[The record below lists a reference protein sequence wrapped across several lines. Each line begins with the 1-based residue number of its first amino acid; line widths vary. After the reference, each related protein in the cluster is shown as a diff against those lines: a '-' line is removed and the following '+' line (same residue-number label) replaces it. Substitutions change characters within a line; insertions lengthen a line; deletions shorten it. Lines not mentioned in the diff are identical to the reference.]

1 MAVSTYTNFKLLNAW
16 QRIMGE
22 EIFSFN
28 QVTGTGVPRRE
39 GQPVYLQP
47 ARDDIARSLYEAVE
61 AWVGYSLYY
70 PRPTYVTERIDLRGG
85 DPYQMQT
92 LRLTWKHLV
101 AFGSRGT
108 TAIQA
113 GAAVVYSD
121 ANGDGINDTATITVA
136 AGSLTDTTE
145 IQAFFTVSDGAPG
158 AADERYEIEPLT
170 VTLSGGNFILTGH
183 RALFVEPNTIWDQPY
198 DVDSGNYVAKNT
210 ADTQTAADFVT
221 TVDVYRV
228 STDTTNAVQIVS
240 DDYLTNCD
248 CSATT
253 STQTAGGA
261 RIYDARQSIIQ
272 IRPSACGCSRPY
284 EAVNVNY
291 LAGLAL
297 VNNRVAPDIEKA
309 LVRLANC
316 FMWQEPCSLYE
327 EVKNKWADDR
337 LPTRQEL
344 LQPGDAANP
353 FGIKNG
359 QIAAWRGLNRPSRTI
374 GQGGKLTMNVR

>member
-1 MAVSTYTNFKLLNAW
+1 MAVSTYTNWKLLNAW

-22 EIFSFN
+22 NIWEFN
-28 QVTGTGVPRRE
+28 QVSGNGVQRRE
-39 GQPVYLQP
+39 NQPVYLQP
-47 ARDDIARSLYEAVE
+47 VRDDIARSLYEAVE

-85 DPYQMQT
+85 NPYNMQT

-101 AFGSRGT
+101 AFGTRGT
-108 TAIQA
+108 SVISA
-113 GAAVVYSD
+113 GATVTYS
-121 ANGDGINDTATITVA
+121 ASPGSLVNDIATITVP
-136 AGSLTDTTE
+136 AGSLTDTNE
-145 IQAFFTVSDGAPG
+145 IQAFFTVADGAPG

-183 RALFVEPNTIWDQPY
+183 RALFVEPNTIWDIPY
-198 DVDSGNYVAKNT
+198 EVDSGNYAAKNT

-228 STDTTNAVQIVS
+228 YTDSTNAVQIIS
-240 DDYLTNCD
+240 DGRYLTCD
-248 CSATT
+248 CSGT
-253 STQTAGGA
+253 STLTTAGA

-272 IRPSACGCSRPY
+272 VCAANCGCSGPY
-284 EAVNVNY
+284 EAVNVSY

-297 VNNRVAPDIEKA
+297 VNNRVAPDIEKS
-309 LVRLANC
+309 LVRLANTY
-316 FMWQEPCSLYE
+316 MWQEPCSLYDA
-327 EVKNKWADDR
+327 VKNKWKDDR
-337 LPTRQEL
+337 NATPQEL

>member
-1 MAVSTYTNFKLLNAW
+1 MAVSTYGAFKLLNAW

-22 EIFSFN
+22 EIWSFN

-70 PRPTYVTERIDLRGG
+70 PRPTYVTERVELRGG
-85 DPYQMQT
+85 NPYSLQT

-101 AFGSRGT
+101 AFGVRGT

-121 ANGDGINDTATITVA
+121 VNGDGIDDTATITVA
-136 AGSLTDTTE
+136 AGSLTDTSE
-145 IQAFFTVSDGAPG
+145 VQAFFTVSDGAPG

-183 RALFVEPNTIWDQPY
+183 RALFVEPNTIWDIPY
-198 DVDSGNYVAKNT
+198 DVDQGNYVAKNT

-228 STDTTNAVQIVS
+228 YTDTTAAVQIVS
-240 DDYLTNCD
+240 DGRYLTCD
-248 CSATT
+248 CSGTDTLTT
-253 STQTAGGA
+253 AGA
-261 RIYDARQSIIQ
+261 RIVDARQSIIQ
-272 IRPSACGCSRPY
+272 VCAANCGCSGPY
-284 EAVNVNY
+284 EAVNVSY

-297 VNNRVAPDIEKA
+297 VNNRVAPDIEKS

-337 LPTRQEL
+337 HATPQEL

-353 FGIKNG
+353 FGIKQG

>member
-1 MAVSTYTNFKLLNAW
+1 MAVSTYTNWKLLNAW

-22 EIFSFN
+22 EIWSFN

-85 DPYQMQT
+85 NPYNMQT

-121 ANGDGINDTATITVA
+121 ANSDGINDTATITVA

-145 IQAFFTVSDGAPG
+145 VQAFFTVADGAPG

-210 ADTQTAADFVT
+210 ADTQTAGDFVT

-228 STDTTNAVQIVS
+228 YTDTTSAVQIVS
-240 DDYLTNCD
+240 DGRYLNCD
-248 CSATT
+248 CSGTDTLTT
-253 STQTAGGA
+253 ASA

-272 IRPSACGCSRPY
+272 VCAANCGCSGPY

-309 LVRLANC
+309 LVRLANTY
-316 FMWQEPCSLYE
+316 MWQEPCSLHE
-327 EVKNKWADDR
+327 EVKNKWAADR
-337 LPTRQEL
+337 LPTEQAL

-353 FGIKNG
+353 FGIKQG

>member
-22 EIFSFN
+22 NIWEFN
-28 QVTGTGVPRRE
+28 QVSGLGIQRRE
-39 GQPVYLQP
+39 NQPPYLQP

-85 DPYQMQT
+85 DPYQLQT

-108 TAIQA
+108 SVISA
-113 GAAVVYSD
+113 GAAVTYSASAGSPVD
-121 ANGDGINDTATITVA
+121 DIATIGPIATNI
-136 AGSLTDTTE
+136 TDASE
-145 IQAFFTVSDGAPG
+145 IQVFFQVADGAPG

-170 VTLSGGNFILTGH
+170 VTISGGNVTITGH
-183 RALFVEPNTIWDQPY
+183 RALFVLPNKIWDMPY
-198 DVDSGNYVAKNT
+198 LVDSGNYAAKNT
-210 ADTQTAADFVT
+210 ADTGDATDFVT
-221 TVDVYRV
+221 AVDVYRV
-228 STDTTNAVQIVS
+228 YTDTTNAVQVVS
-240 DDYLTNCD
+240 DGRYLNCD
-248 CSATT
+248 CSGSNTLTT
-253 STQTAGGA
+253 AGA
-261 RIYDARQSIIQ
+261 RIYDARQSIVQ
-272 IRPSACGCSRPY
+272 FCASDCGCSGPY

-297 VNNRVAPDIEKA
+297 VNNRVAPDIEKS
-309 LVRLANC
+309 LVRLANTY
-316 FMWQEPCSLYE
+316 MWQKPCSLYE
-327 EVKNKWADDR
+327 EVHNKWADDR
-337 LPTRQEL
+337 NPTPQEL
-344 LQPGDAANP
+344 LQPGDAQNP
-353 FGIKNG
+353 FGIKQG